1 MDNQTMNLLRAFQG
15 GIFLFFFL
23 PRQTH
28 PRRDGV
34 PEPAALVPEPL
45 LPASPATPPASAVV
59 DLSPGCGGRTRA
71 SAPSGSSRHVQASG
85 EEERERERARKKE
98 VVSSRH
104 RCGGSVGSVVITTA
118 SVTLQICRILM
129 KCCEKTGAQPVKA
142 TTWSFM
148 VIHLHSNQILQYT
161 LYFLNFL

>member
-15 GIFLFFFL
+15 GTFLFFS

-85 EEERERERARKKE
+85 EEERERKSEKERGCVKQAQVWRQ
-98 VVSSRH
+98 
-104 RCGGSVGSVVITTA
+104 CGKCGDYHSVCYPSD
-118 SVTLQICRILM
+118 L
-129 KCCEKTGAQPVKA
+129 
-142 TTWSFM
+142 
-148 VIHLHSNQILQYT
+148 
-161 LYFLNFL
+161 